1 MNKTFWLPTIVSQ
14 FSIRCV
20 AHLYGLIFMLL
31 NSKFKIQ
38 HSTLLLFSLFTIHNS
53 QSQSDVNRVLKEV
66 EANNKA
72 IQSNIKYWEARKAEY
87 KTGLTPYDPQ
97 VEYDYLFGTPVGAGN
112 QRDFSVT
119 QRLDFPTTYKRK
131 RELSRQQITQTE
143 QQQKVYRQD
152 ILLQAK
158 LVTLQIIY
166 LNKKHAELT
175 RRLANTQQL
184 VQDYQKKLDKGD
196 VIILDV
202 NKAKLQLLNINNE
215 VALNNNEIQ
224 VARTRLTELN
234 GGQSIQVSD
243 TTYPINNDVPD
254 FETLDSL
261 IEANDPILKV
271 YEQEKEIMQRQ
282 IGVQKSLNLPKIE
295 TGYHSQG
302 ILGQS
307 YKGIHAGITIPLWE
321 NKNRLKAAQ
330 ANLEY
335 VNANAQTHIIEHRL
349 ENKSYYDQ
357 LAVRLKTMQEYKDLF
372 ATLNNTELLNKS
384 LRLGQITIIQYFLD
398 ESYYFSAYD
407 KYLQMEWE
415 YQQAIARLYKY
426 QL

>member
-1 MNKTFWLPTIVSQ
+1 MKRLSITI
-14 FSIRCV
+14 
-20 AHLYGLIFMLL
+20 LISFFVLQG
-31 NSKFKIQ
+31 FA
-38 HSTLLLFSLFTIHNS
+38 
-53 QSQSDVNRVLKEV
+53 QSDVARVLKEV
-66 EANNKA
+66 EANNKS
-72 IQSNIKYWEARKAEY
+72 IQSNKKYWEARRAEF
-87 KTGLTPYDPQ
+87 KTGLTPYDPL
-97 VEYDYLFGTPVGAGN
+97 VEYDYLFGSPVGAGN

-131 RELSRQQITQTE
+131 REVSNTQIAQTQL
-143 QQQKVYRQD
+143 QQQVHRQD
-152 ILLQAK
+152 VLLEAK

-166 LNKKHAELT
+166 LNKKANELN
-175 RRLANTQQL
+175 RRLLNTQQL

-224 VARTRLTELN
+224 VATTKLTELN
-234 GGQSIQVSD
+234 GGLAIQVKD
-243 TTYPINNDVPD
+243 TTYPVTFMIPD

-261 IEANDPILKV
+261 IEANDPILKI

-282 IGVQKSLNLPKIE
+282 IALQKSLNLPKIE

-307 YKGIHAGITIPLWE
+307 YRGIHAGVTIPLWE

-330 ANLEY
+330 SNLEY
-335 VNANAQTHIIEHRL
+335 ANINAQAHVTEHRL
-349 ENKSYYDQ
+349 ENKGYYDR
-357 LAVRLKTMQEYKDLF
+357 LAVRLKSMQEYRDLLS
-372 ATLNNTELLNKS
+372 TLNNTELLNKA

-398 ESYYFSAYD
+398 EAYYFSAYD
-407 KYLQMEWE
+407 KYLQLEWE
-415 YQQAIARLYKY
+415 YHLAAARLYKFK
-426 QL
+426 L